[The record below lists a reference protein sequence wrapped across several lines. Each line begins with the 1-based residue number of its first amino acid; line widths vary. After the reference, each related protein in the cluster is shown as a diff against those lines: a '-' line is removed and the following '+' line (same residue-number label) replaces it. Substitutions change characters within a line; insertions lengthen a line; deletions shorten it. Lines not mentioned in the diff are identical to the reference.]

1 MWNRVIGV
9 VACGL
14 LLAGC
19 QQGAGPRATLLGP
32 TSPATSSSSTHTN
45 PAMAVDVPFSGT
57 LTGEAA
63 YIPNPRNCDI
73 GFTTVTDAQGTA
85 SHLGRTIFHSEHCI
99 VPTPDGGQIVGGV
112 LVLTAANGD
121 ELHGTYTGSFGAF
134 PPIGEPIVVT
144 GTWIFSG
151 GTGRFANASGTA
163 QMSAKVIW
171 EGMGDPSNP
180 GRWEWSG
187 ALRY

>member
-1 MWNRVIGV
+1 MLNRIVAV
-9 VACGL
+9 VSCGL

-19 QQGAGPRATLLGP
+19 QQAGGAGAKLVGP
-32 TSPATSSSSTHTN
+32 TPPATS
-45 PAMAVDVPFSGT
+45 AMAVEVPFSGT

-63 YIPNPRNCDI
+63 YDLGNPKSCAI
-73 GFTTVTDAQGTA
+73 GFTVVTDARGTA
-85 SHLGRTIFHSEHCI
+85 SHLGRTTFHSEHCI

-134 PPIGEPIVVT
+134 PPIGDPVVVT
-144 GTWIFSG
+144 GTWVVSG
-151 GTGRFANASGTA
+151 GTGLFENASGTA
-163 QMSAKVIW
+163 EMRAQVIW
-171 EGMGDPSNP
+171 EGVGDPSNP

-187 ALRY
+187 TLRY